1 MTTGAVAAAAGFLL
15 GVLWM
20 DLMFDSQVRSGRGVL
35 DESVLESIAGYY
47 RRATTTRKKRTGSD
61 SRNTSKLLQPVVTFL
76 PPRTGR
82 HTVLCSGARCAVGWE
97 ARTTGKCLSGRRTR
111 RTSTGCVAAQGPAAV
126 GGEGLRTGNFLSGR
140 DAVPGALRPRG
151 RSAGTDQ
158 PLLLRSF

>member
-1 MTTGAVAAAAGFLL
+1 MSAPAAVMEVAERGSLRAKEPGASVRSRRQSTSQLASVAALF
-15 GVLWM
+15 
-20 DLMFDSQVRSGRGVL
+20 
-35 DESVLESIAGYY
+35 

-126 GGEGLRTGNFLSGR
+126 GGEGLRTGNFLSGC